1 MYRKILLP
9 DNTLKYKRPII
20 VKMKMSGLTNNHRR
34 PVTSAIMIV
43 EQMLIEIKETLLK
56 MNIKHIVLELK
67 TTFPKK
73 ILSMILT

>member
-1 MYRKILLP
+1 
-9 DNTLKYKRPII
+9 
-20 VKMKMSGLTNNHRR
+20 MSGLTNNHRR